1 MYLPHEESNLGSLT
15 ESDISIWQRYRFLF
29 YKLIDF
35 IDLTINDQGL
45 PTNTKIRYKRK
56 KCAKKKKTRSMP
68 LIKDEFL
75 RACFVKCSTEVMG
88 YVVNCTV
95 LKLEQGVQTSTPEMT
110 VSFMPRN
117 SFG

>member
-1 MYLPHEESNLGSLT
+1 MT
-15 ESDISIWQRYRFLF
+15 
-29 YKLIDF
+29 
-35 IDLTINDQGL
+35 
-45 PTNTKIRYKRK
+45 
-56 KCAKKKKTRSMP
+56 

-95 LKLEQGVQTSTPEMT
+95 LKLEQSVRTSTPEMT

-117 SFG
+117 SYG